1 MYVKTDKL
9 DIYNDSAII
18 LDKKIPKKIISW
30 ITILIILMILFVV
43 FSFVPFNIYKT
54 FVGYIYIEDN
64 NSYVVLS
71 INESDFPIN
80 KNNKL
85 YIQNKKYDYEVVMI
99 QEDKLVLNI
108 NLDDNLKI
116 QDNQVLL
123 NILKNRTT
131 LFEIIKNKIKRG
143 FGVWKI

>member
-1 MYVKTDKL
+1 MYVKMDKL

-18 LDKKIPKKIISW
+18 LDKNIPKKIISW

-116 QDNQVLL
+116 QDNQVIL

-143 FGVWKI
+143 FGV

>member
-143 FGVWKI
+143 FGV